1 MTTTLETRT
10 QRIKSLELTRVEAV
24 VATVVVGLAVNLLL
38 WLIGLGAGGSF
49 EVTDAGEKMTVA
61 PGGVV
66 VLSVVPTIVGMTAA
80 ALLSLRWVSV
90 IRIAQV
96 VGPVL
101 SLATIAGTILSDFDG
116 ASTVSLAAMH
126 VALAAVVY
134 FGLEGMRRGITK

>member
-126 VALAAVVY
+126 AALAAVVY